1 MGERIS
7 AELAHSLLQS
17 SHWHLS
23 NNETCFDLLIYYTLR
38 SCHWLTKSIEII
50 LERWVRTSFPVSNL
64 ILDVTRMDR
73 HSVNGEA
80 VSQTEKVGG
89 THSNLAFTA
98 EAPDIYWY
106 LLIVHSCSFLA
117 QQSFWHIL
125 APAFAFSVCN
135 TSWPAVRIAVRIAT
149 NGNRYILNHKS

>member
-80 VSQTEKVGG
+80 VSQTEKVG

-106 LLIVHSCSFLA
+106 LLIVHSFSFLA
-117 QQSFWHIL
+117 QQSFWSFWHLRKRLFRVQHIM
-125 APAFAFSVCN
+125 
-135 TSWPAVRIAVRIAT
+135 TSSS
-149 NGNRYILNHKS
+149 NRPSNRHQWKPLYT